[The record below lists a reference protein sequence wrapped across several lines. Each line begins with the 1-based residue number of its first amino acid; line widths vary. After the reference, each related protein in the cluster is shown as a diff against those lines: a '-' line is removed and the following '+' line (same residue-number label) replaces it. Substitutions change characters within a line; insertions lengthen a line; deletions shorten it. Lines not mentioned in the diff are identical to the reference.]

1 MPRSAS
7 RAAVRAQ
14 VDQSGRVL
22 GPKALQTRE
31 RLLGA
36 TDDLLSKRSLR
47 ELRVVDIAR
56 KAGTSPAT
64 FYQYF
69 RDVEDAVLLLAEQAD
84 DEMPALVEQLEA
96 AWSGADRL
104 ERARGVVD
112 GFIRHWDSHRAILR
126 VRNLAAEEG
135 DRRFR
140 RTRRKALGPV
150 LEGLAGQIESFQ
162 RQGKVGSEIHP
173 QAAAAALAAFL
184 ERLASY
190 HSELEGLGI
199 AREDLVD
206 TCARILVQTVTG
218 EA

>member
-14 VDQSGRVL
+14 VAQSGRVL

-69 RDVEDAVLLLAEQAD
+69 RDVEDAVLLLA
-84 DEMPALVEQLEA
+84 
-96 AWSGADRL
+96 
-104 ERARGVVD
+104 
-112 GFIRHWDSHRAILR
+112 
-126 VRNLAAEEG
+126 
-135 DRRFR
+135 
-140 RTRRKALGPV
+140 
-150 LEGLAGQIESFQ
+150 
-162 RQGKVGSEIHP
+162 
-173 QAAAAALAAFL
+173 
-184 ERLASY
+184 
-190 HSELEGLGI
+190 
-199 AREDLVD
+199 
-206 TCARILVQTVTG
+206 
-218 EA
+218 